1 MQLIKQSDSALP
13 TGHDVYAIVKKVWQN
28 SIQVAEKLLGGE
40 SYRTSTSEPLLA
52 LAAWHLYPDMAI
64 LGPNTADVV
73 QDDPLFRAGGI
84 LTIGMSA
91 AGSQSENGI
100 TWSLPLSHLR
110 FYGKPVTKTRSLG
123 LESERIDFEDLK
135 YMVLGTVTG
144 HWFTKSGGLSKVL
157 DFMNALMNCLRPQFH
172 ETSDCK
178 ARGTNSDPET
188 SDKLPEWLELL
199 WQAVAGIQESQG
211 QLRSDREQLYYLG
224 HRRGSKFLSASD
236 KNVPEAFGLANF
248 ETFLDQYGDY
258 EEKIETVRKL
268 LPTMISDY
276 SLLQKGFISYRVHRG
291 VGRDCS
297 TSGTHAAAGDE
308 KHFHTTHADYLTVG
322 KTYPEEFATIV
333 PLPPLADRH
342 GRRVPS
348 FHVKN
353 NSFGRGTTAT
363 HTFTWEVSCMLS
375 PASAQVH
382 RCVDLIHATREQAD
396 LYVRPADDDSMFR
409 TFSVEDKDTR
419 EEDLDSDLGS
429 DVELAKQP
437 VFRDMENPFIHSPPE
452 ILQKSSANWG
462 RAIRAA
468 QANRGF
474 SSIGRET
481 KYPVAFITGFGS
493 DGSVTFQ
500 GSHCPT
506 SIRQAPPFWSS
517 VRNFWWNSADTI
529 HIPGPATRL
538 SPNTG
543 SSSSVPFCLRLRD
556 AADSANIL
564 AEDMGCPHKFYIA
577 SPAEAGTTCRY
588 SLIAGDGSS
597 FGVWFPTQSV
607 YQLQG
612 VPFDEIMKVLEQ
624 HAELKHLMSRLQTI
638 WDNEDQE
645 YVASLRAFASASA
658 IFKNLPETTISL
670 SVTNR
675 PLYTAKWFGH
685 EAYAGSL
692 GSVFSC
698 LTLFETGSVDIHP
711 SELIDVMAM
720 SAGNSLFMAEY
731 IFNDPSDDPDMVL
744 RRTIGNIGK
753 PGVSFLLSAQ
763 GLDSL
768 TLDYSTWKSIQHA
781 PYDGRAENNFDQ
793 TTLHLTLTGDE
804 QPLNIGQTGYHDKE
818 VFLVEAVVRAYDK
831 SRWVADLD
839 ISLRPGTRFQI
850 LDELECAHDELERD
864 DYSAFKPVTSI
875 DSWDELLDPPPN
887 TGVVRA
893 KANWLARQAVAA
905 FAIQQSRPL
914 IVASGAICWACVA
927 EVMKNNSTTA
937 GAESSSNLLIVC

>member
-1 MQLIKQSDSALP
+1 MQLIKRSDSALP
-13 TGHDVYAIVKKVWQN
+13 TGNDVYAIVKKVWQN
-28 SIQVAEKLLGGE
+28 SIQVAEKLLAGE
-40 SYRTSTSEPLLA
+40 CYRTSTSEPLLA
-52 LAAWHLYPDMAI
+52 LSAWHLYPDMAI
-64 LGPNTADVV
+64 LSPNTADVL
-73 QDDPLFRAGGI
+73 QEDPLFHAGGI
-84 LTIGMSA
+84 LTLGMST

-157 DFMNALMNCLRPQFH
+157 DFMNALMNCLRPQCH

-188 SDKLPEWLELL
+188 SHKLPEWLELL

-224 HRRGSKFLSASD
+224 HRRGSKFLSASE
-236 KNVPEAFGLANF
+236 KKVPEAFGLANF
-248 ETFLDQYGDY
+248 ETFLDQYGDH
-258 EEKIETVRKL
+258 EEKINTVRKL
-268 LPTMISDY
+268 LPTLVSDS
-276 SLLQKGFISYRVHRG
+276 SLLQEGFISYRVHRG
-291 VGRDCS
+291 VWRDSS
-297 TSGTHAAAGDE
+297 TSGTHAAAGDK

-322 KTYPEEFATIV
+322 KTNPEEFATIV

-348 FHVKN
+348 FHMKN
-353 NSFGRGTTAT
+353 NNFGRGTIAT

-382 RCVDLIHATREQAD
+382 RRADLIHATGEQAG
-396 LYVRPADDDSMFR
+396 LYVRPVDDDSMFR
-409 TFSVEDKDTR
+409 TFSVEDNDTR
-419 EEDLDSDLGS
+419 EKDLDSDA
-429 DVELAKQP
+429 ELTKQP
-437 VFRDMENPFIHSPPE
+437 VFRNMENPFIHSPPE

-468 QANRGF
+468 QADRGF
-474 SSIGRET
+474 GSIGRET
-481 KYPVAFITGFGS
+481 KYPVAFITGFGN

-506 SIRQAPPFWSS
+506 SIRQAPPFWSGARKS
-517 VRNFWWNSADTI
+517 WWNSAYTT
-529 HIPGPATRL
+529 HLPGPAPRL
-538 SPNTG
+538 TADTHA
-543 SSSSVPFCLRLRD
+543 SSSVPFCLRLRD
-556 AADSANIL
+556 AADGPNIL
-564 AEDMGCPHKFYIA
+564 AEDMGCPHKYYIA
-577 SPAEAGTTCRY
+577 SPVEAGTTCKY
-588 SLIAGDGSS
+588 SLVAGDGSS

-612 VPFDEIMKVLEQ
+612 VPFDEIMKALEQ
-624 HAELKHLMSRLQTI
+624 HAERKLLMSRLQSI
-638 WDNEDQE
+638 WDDKSQD
-645 YVASLRAFASASA
+645 YMVSLDAFASATS

-675 PLYTAKWFGH
+675 PLFTAKWFSH
-685 EAYAGSL
+685 KPYNLPLERT
-692 GSVFSC
+692 FSC
-698 LTLFETGSVDIHP
+698 LTLFETGSIDIHP
-711 SELIDVMAM
+711 DDLADVMAM

-731 IFNDPSDDPDMVL
+731 IFNDPSNDSDTLV

-753 PGVSFLLSAQ
+753 PGVAFLLSAQ

-768 TLDYSTWKSIQHA
+768 TLDYSNWKSIQHA
-781 PYDGRAENNFDQ
+781 PYNGKLENNFDQ

-839 ISLRPGTRFQI
+839 IKLRPRTRFQT

-875 DSWDELLDPPPN
+875 DSWDELLDPPQN

-905 FAIQQSRPL
+905 FALQQSRPL
-914 IVASGAICWACVA
+914 IVASGVICWGCVA
-927 EVMKNNSTTA
+927 EVMKTLSTTK
-937 GAESSSNLLIVC
+937 GVKSSSNLLIVC